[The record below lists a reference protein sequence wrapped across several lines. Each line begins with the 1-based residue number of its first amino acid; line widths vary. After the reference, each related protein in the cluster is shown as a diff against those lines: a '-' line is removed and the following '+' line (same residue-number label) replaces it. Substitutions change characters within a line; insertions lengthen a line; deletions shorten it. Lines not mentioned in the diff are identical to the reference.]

1 MNRRISIVG
10 SLSIVSVIL
19 LGAVAPP
26 VGATEREISDPA
38 ITDAIE
44 DEFLFD
50 QAVPFNDLDVR
61 TSEGIVTLTGEV
73 DNILAK
79 ERATHLAE
87 TVKGVR
93 AVVNQVM
100 VKPPEQ
106 RADDQIQDD
115 VKAALLRDPATESF
129 EINVHVQ
136 DGEVTLGGTVG
147 SWQEREL
154 AATVAKGVRGVT
166 ALKNYIKVD
175 YETDRPDSE
184 IKREIEQTLLWDA
197 LVDHALIDVE
207 VQDGKVRLDGVVGSV
222 AEKRQAISD
231 AYVAGVASVSDADLK
246 VQRWARD
253 EDLRKGKYVARSDQE
268 IREAVK
274 DAMLYDPRVY
284 SFNVTPK
291 VSNGIVSL
299 HGIVENLKAKRVAE
313 QNARNTVGA
322 IGVKNRLKVRPP
334 GTVSDRELAQRVRDA
349 LQRDPFVEPYEVT
362 VSVVDGTAYLNG
374 TVDTYFEKGQ
384 ADDVVSRVAGVVE
397 VRNNIDVDYPG
408 APIVYDPYAYDWY
421 PYGHYWY
428 DYTPSYSFRT
438 DWEIKQ
444 EIKDELWWSP
454 YVDSDEVNV
463 TVEDGEATLTG
474 TVDSWL
480 EYRSATEN
488 ALEGGAI
495 RVWNRL
501 EVQ

>member
-1 MNRRISIVG
+1 
-10 SLSIVSVIL
+10 
-19 LGAVAPP
+19 
-26 VGATEREISDPA
+26 
-38 ITDAIE
+38 
-44 DEFLFD
+44 
-50 QAVPFNDLDVR
+50 
-61 TSEGIVTLTGEV
+61 
-73 DNILAK
+73 
-79 ERATHLAE
+79 
-87 TVKGVR
+87 
-93 AVVNQVM
+93 
-100 VKPPEQ
+100 
-106 RADDQIQDD
+106 
-115 VKAALLRDPATESF
+115 
-129 EINVHVQ
+129 
-136 DGEVTLGGTVG
+136 
-147 SWQEREL
+147 
-154 AATVAKGVRGVT
+154 
-166 ALKNYIKVD
+166 
-175 YETDRPDSE
+175 
-184 IKREIEQTLLWDA
+184 
-197 LVDHALIDVE
+197 
-207 VQDGKVRLDGVVGSV
+207 VRLDGVVGSV